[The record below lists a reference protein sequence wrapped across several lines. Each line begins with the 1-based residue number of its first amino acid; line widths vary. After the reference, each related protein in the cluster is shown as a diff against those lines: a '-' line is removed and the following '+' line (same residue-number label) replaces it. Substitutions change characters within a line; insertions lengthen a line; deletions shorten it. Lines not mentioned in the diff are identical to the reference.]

1 MHALEFCFSQP
12 CSVYLIH
19 VHICKAFLGSQ
30 TNKAGGPAA
39 SGALDIGS
47 QFRMNL
53 LGAAFLVPI
62 LDTEKKKKDLDTKP
76 GLQQSSL
83 SQ

>member
-1 MHALEFCFSQP
+1 MHALEFCFSQL
-12 CSVYLIH
+12 CRVYLIH
-19 VHICKAFLGSQ
+19 VHICKAFLGLQ

-39 SGALDIGS
+39 SGSLHIGS

-62 LDTEKKKKDLDTKP
+62 LDTEKKKKT
-76 GLQQSSL
+76 
-83 SQ
+83 